1 MLDAMPP
8 GGHTGPRMKT
18 HSPAGRVTAAF
29 LGLLLASC
37 GTSRHLASPRAEELP
52 RLVLVIREL
61 PDGSVTHSW
70 QHAEEV
76 DLSPYSRLSSTRG
89 AARRIVLAMG
99 RKRDCDEENRECI
112 DECMS
117 RPLPRGYGHITS
129 GGKLG
134 GKEKHCTEKCRPAYH
149 DCSRLQ
155 ELLPQEFTATDS
167 AVDWLKRHRE
177 SLLVGSV
184 VVIAGVAFVVLTSG
198 AGLLILAPAVLL
210 SAPTAQPE
218 PSMAGVS
225 P

>member
-1 MLDAMPP
+1 M
-8 GGHTGPRMKT
+8 RT
-18 HSPAGRVTAAF
+18 HLAAHRVTAAL
-29 LGLLLASC
+29 LGVLLTSC
-37 GTSRHLASPRAEELP
+37 GTSRHVASPRAEELT

-61 PDGSVTHSW
+61 PDGAVTHSW
-70 QHAEEV
+70 QHAEEM
-76 DLSPYSRLSSTRG
+76 DLSPYRQLSSTRG
-89 AARRIVLAMG
+89 AERRIVLAMG
-99 RKRDCDEENRECI
+99 RKRDCDAENRECI

-129 GGKLG
+129 GGRKLG
-134 GKEKHCTEKCRPAYH
+134 GKENYCTDRCAPAYN

-155 ELLPQEFTATDS
+155 ELLPQEFTATDG

-198 AGLLILAPAVLL
+198 AGLVILAPAALL
-210 SAPTAQPE
+210 AAPTTLPE
-218 PSMAGVS
+218 PSIAEVS